1 MALAVT
7 LPLSEEDR
15 TLWEGRLKEAQA
27 AYHDLATGQAVA
39 SFTDQ
44 NGERVTYSK
53 ADMGKLAGYVNDI
66 VALFAPAATPF
77 TSTAPRPVR
86 FIF

>member
-1 MALAVT
+1 MAIPAT
-7 LPLSEEDR
+7 LPLSAEDR

-53 ADMGKLAGYVNDI
+53 GDKWLPGYIADM
-66 VALFAPAATPF
+66 VALLGVAPTPF
-77 TSTAPRPVR
+77 TSTAPRPIR

>member
-1 MALAVT
+1 M
-7 LPLSEEDR
+7 
-15 TLWEGRLKEAQA
+15 WEGRLAEAQT

-53 ADMGKLAGYVNDI
+53 TDQRLITAYINDLI
-66 VALFAPAATPF
+66 ALLGVPPTVA
-77 TSTAPRPVR
+77 TSKAPRPMR
-86 FIF
+86 FMFGR